1 MWVCSTEGR
10 DVWCANLGPCA
21 KVAEVLSQ
29 WLGTVDFDALEAKRY
44 ERANPG

>member
-1 MWVCSTEGR
+1 VHGALYCLWIV
-10 DVWCANLGPCA
+10 ANLGPCA

-29 WLGTVDFDALEAKRY
+29 WLGTVDFDELEAKRY